1 MHDSRLHISHCEGG
15 GGCGGGAPGAEGG
28 TQNGWALADAGS
40 NDSIADT
47 NSNIVA
53 DRGQVRSLEV
63 VIIRQY
69 LTRHTGLTVVL
80 LPAESVTV
88 IAIS

>member
-15 GGCGGGAPGAEGG
+15 GGCGGGAPGADGG
-28 TQNGWALADAGS
+28 TQNVWALADAGV
-40 NDSIADT
+40 NNSIADT

-53 DRGQVRSLEV
+53 DRGKVRTLGIES
-63 VIIRQY
+63 ICQY